1 VTKGRFI
8 TFEGIDGAGK
18 STHLAWAATLLRE
31 HGRTVTVTREPGGTL
46 LGERLRDLLL
56 HADGEVDS
64 NTEALLMF
72 AARNEHLEQL
82 IRPSLAHGDIVLCD
96 RFTDASFAYQGG
108 GRGVSVERLRALE
121 SWVQRGLQPDLTL
134 YFDLPVPMA
143 KRRIADLKTPDR
155 FERES
160 VSFYERVRS
169 AYLERA
175 REAPERILVVDAGK
189 SISEIQKILEN
200 KLLEA
205 CKN

>member
-1 VTKGRFI
+1 MTKGRFI

-18 STHLAWAATLLRE
+18 STHLAWAAALLRE
-31 HGRTVTVTREPGGTL
+31 RSRTVTVTREPGGTL

-56 HADGEVDS
+56 HADGEVDA

-82 IRPSLAHGDIVLCD
+82 IRPALTRGDIVLCD

-108 GRGVSVERLRALE
+108 GRGVSIERLRALE

-134 YFDLPVPMA
+134 YFDLPVTIA

-160 VSFYERVRS
+160 VSFFERVRS

-175 REAPERILVVDAGK
+175 REAPERIFVVDAGK
-189 SISEIQKILEN
+189 SISEIHKILEN
-200 KLLEA
+200 KILEA
-205 CKN
+205 C

>member
-1 VTKGRFI
+1 
-8 TFEGIDGAGK
+8 
-18 STHLAWAATLLRE
+18 
-31 HGRTVTVTREPGGTL
+31 
-46 LGERLRDLLL
+46 
-56 HADGEVDS
+56 
-64 NTEALLMF
+64 MF